1 MLLPPLAYRAW
12 SYFLFNSNH
21 VNLMD
26 CTQVTINDHWIS
38 NSLHKF
44 LGTLSKKS
52 SKFGMLPSTDKEIN
66 ARSNHTASKLTENWD
81 NKICAYSNI
90 AIYYSVTEFIPNLII
105 KEPLA
110 VNYFSLR
117 MRNPRQRVW
126 IYRDISK
133 WGSSTQGI
141 IHLPELEISTI
152 LTPRLYCHEL
162 VTSACTCSE
171 SHRPNR
177 VWNSP

>member
-12 SYFLFNSNH
+12 SYFLFNSNYG
-21 VNLMD
+21 NLMN
-26 CTQVTINDHWIS
+26 CTQVTINDHWIY
-38 NSLHKF
+38 NSLPKF

-52 SKFGMLPSTDKEIN
+52 SKLGMLPSKDKEIMLGVITLIVN
-66 ARSNHTASKLTENWD
+66 FQKIWD
-81 NKICAYSNI
+81 YKICAYSNI
-90 AIYYSVTEFIPNLII
+90 AIYYSVTEFTPNLII

-110 VNYFSLR
+110 TNYFSFR

-133 WGSSTQGI
+133 WGSSTQEVI
-141 IHLPELEISTI
+141 WMLELEISTI
-152 LTPRLYCHEL
+152 LTPRLYCHES

-171 SHRPNR
+171 SHRPNT